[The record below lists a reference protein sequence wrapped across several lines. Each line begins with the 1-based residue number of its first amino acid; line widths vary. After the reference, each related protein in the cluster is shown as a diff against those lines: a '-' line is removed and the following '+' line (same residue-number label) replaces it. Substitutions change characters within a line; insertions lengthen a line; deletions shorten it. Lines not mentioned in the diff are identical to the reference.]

1 MPLNVPTAAGCFLD
15 ANILYYHYVETPG
28 LSDPST
34 ELLARAA
41 RGDVRAAV
49 SAHVLAEAVH
59 KVMLAE
65 AAARFGLGRA
75 GLVNWLQHHRSR
87 IVELDEFRRRRTCLS
102 NWAC

>member
-15 ANILYYHYVETPG
+15 ANILYYHYV
-28 LSDPST
+28 